1 MASPSCTEFA
11 QLAKPLEDSGGREV
25 QIDLD
30 AKAEKRAIVMQ
41 KHSPKAPCITFPGFA
56 VGYAA
61 LLIGVGVY
69 GLLPHSRSKSA
80 LSVVVRKNQPH
91 APSPSSSFASATGN
105 HALSTTNPTS
115 AELAVLNQPA
125 SRPHLRSRTPLP
137 SAAATS
143 VLPLTPDETIECLR
157 QLDWTP
163 STTKLGRRLEGWRG
177 PLAQTSRCF
186 LRLVVPLVFIFFI
199 VSTVSKAGC
208 NNGRCCSESGWCFMK
223 EPFYQRYTN
232 MTNGKDF
239 FLMYLEFFN
248 NTCLKIFQKT
258 GEQEEHSFVKCSDYQ
273 SNKCNGV
280 PDMYSGFA
288 CHSSSQTGY
297 VETFVHVLS
306 NLCALGRND
315 DNEGSFAMKVINKIS
330 CKIVENK
337 RRQIGV

>member
-163 STTKLGRRLEGWRG
+163 STTKLGRRLGGWRG

-186 LRLVVPLVFIFFI
+186 LRLVVPLVFIFLI
-199 VSTVSKAGC
+199 VSSVAEANC
-208 NNGRCCSESGWCFMK
+208 NNGRCCSGRGWCFMK
-223 EPFYQRYTN
+223 EPVPFYDNRTASKWSDVPWKWS
-232 MTNGKDF
+232 T
-239 FLMYLEFFN
+239 EFFAN
-248 NTCLKIFQKT
+248 VCSLMIGAYGQVI
-258 GEQEEHSFVKCSDYQ
+258 QRFVKCSDYQ
-273 SNKCNGV
+273 GRSNCSSLEYV
-280 PDMYSGFA
+280 YTGFP
-288 CHSSSQTGY
+288 CILQVKKPIPYFLTNI
-297 VETFVHVLS
+297 S
-306 NLCALGRND
+306 NSCALISNPDELG
-315 DNEGSFAMKVINKIS
+315 FVAMENIS
-330 CKIVENK
+330 CDVNNCLK
-337 RRQIGV
+337 QICEKN